1 MNDEENNQAELDE
14 QQQMNIYQ
22 RIHAIMSELK
32 YIRKGDKQ
40 VNGQYSFAGHDEVT
54 ARCHEMLVKYRVVIN
69 PTVTSFEQETNR
81 TAVFLQL
88 TFINIDNP
96 SDTMITQS
104 FGYGVDNQ
112 DKGPGKAISYAYKYG
127 LLKVFALETGDD
139 AEKFDID
146 YITPLAAAIKE
157 HKETIDF
164 IQLSLA
170 SGNMSAASEAWSE
183 LSQDEKIS
191 IWVAPTKGGPFTT
204 EERNTMKSSEFRLSH
219 TVNLNEED

>member
-1 MNDEENNQAELDE
+1 MNDEENNQAQLDE

-96 SDTMITQS
+96 SDTMTTQS

-146 YITPLAAAIKE
+146 HITPLEAAIKE

-164 IQLSLA
+164 IKLSLA
-170 SGNMSAASEAWSE
+170 SGHMSAAAEAWSE
-183 LSQDEKIS
+183 LNQDQKIS
-191 IWVAPTKGGPFTT
+191 IWAAPSKGGPFST
-204 EERNTMKSSEFRLSH
+204 EERHTMKSSEFRLSH
-219 TVNLNEED
+219 QPTED